1 MIPHNDEIE
10 KMMIGLALLDKRLGY
25 EAKALSTV
33 DFYNPLHQR
42 IWSIICELDE
52 DNEPLE
58 IAEIHHRLKSDTV
71 RMSEIAQ
78 MAIGIPVQLSISKE
92 IKILKGLSA
101 LRTLQKGFTELCDRI
116 ERKADIDTI
125 LRDSENLVASVQI
138 EQDLVVGTSK
148 SLTEIFEG
156 DVFPRL
162 DRFVSGELVK
172 VPFGWDALDKSTN
185 GGTALGELVV
195 LGAKPKSGKA
205 LALDTPIPTPQGWTT
220 MGQITVGDEVF
231 DENGRVCHVL
241 AATETMAERECY
253 RVWFDDGTDIVADAE
268 HQWLTR
274 TQKARRSDTQLRN
287 RQKHVPKPD
296 PRFAR
301 DQTHLREFASIK
313 TTREIAT
320 TVHDPKDGRVN
331 HYVPVCKPVALPKKD
346 LPLDPYLLGAWLGDG
361 KSRDGLIYSAD
372 AEVVDEIKQAG
383 YDIQK
388 TRSGKY
394 EYRIYK
400 IKPLLRS
407 LGVLGHKHIPKS
419 YLRASKK
426 QRIALLQGLMD
437 TDGCC
442 DARVGNSEFTTTS
455 ATLMRDFLELTA
467 SLGLKAKMWT
477 GDATLYGRVI
487 SPKWRVV
494 FHSPFPVFR
503 LPRKLARQKLTGFK
517 CIDYRG
523 IRAVEPVE
531 SVPVRCIQVD
541 SPSNLFLAGKNFIP
555 THNSGLML
563 QIARQQA
570 ERGIGCYMCSREMLN
585 YENGM
590 RIITQTS
597 EFTANHMRP
606 NLYAETARR
615 MKDHAR
621 SINLPLYCDDKAK
634 SVADIRKELQRLED
648 NGHDITSVFVDY
660 VQLLKGGSQGNRA
673 EVLEEIIYELKDL
686 ALEKEKAVFCNAQFN
701 RDGIDAIRP
710 SMSDFKGSSAIE
722 MAGNLI
728 LLWTLEQDIN
738 PVYGARTGQLWIEAG
753 RNVPYDEFDI
763 KFYGE
768 NAFFELT

>member
-78 MAIGIPVQLSISKE
+78 MAIGIPVQLSVAKE

-195 LGAKPKSGKA
+195 LGAKPKSGK
-205 LALDTPIPTPQGWTT
+205 
-220 MGQITVGDEVF
+220 
-231 DENGRVCHVL
+231 
-241 AATETMAERECY
+241 
-253 RVWFDDGTDIVADAE
+253 
-268 HQWLTR
+268 
-274 TQKARRSDTQLRN
+274 
-287 RQKHVPKPD
+287 
-296 PRFAR
+296 
-301 DQTHLREFASIK
+301 
-313 TTREIAT
+313 
-320 TVHDPKDGRVN
+320 
-331 HYVPVCKPVALPKKD
+331 
-346 LPLDPYLLGAWLGDG
+346 
-361 KSRDGLIYSAD
+361 
-372 AEVVDEIKQAG
+372 
-383 YDIQK
+383 
-388 TRSGKY
+388 
-394 EYRIYK
+394 
-400 IKPLLRS
+400 
-407 LGVLGHKHIPKS
+407 
-419 YLRASKK
+419 
-426 QRIALLQGLMD
+426 
-437 TDGCC
+437 
-442 DARVGNSEFTTTS
+442 
-455 ATLMRDFLELTA
+455 
-467 SLGLKAKMWT
+467 
-477 GDATLYGRVI
+477 
-487 SPKWRVV
+487 
-494 FHSPFPVFR
+494 
-503 LPRKLARQKLTGFK
+503 
-517 CIDYRG
+517 
-523 IRAVEPVE
+523 
-531 SVPVRCIQVD
+531 
-541 SPSNLFLAGKNFIP
+541 
-555 THNSGLML
+555 SGLML

-621 SINLPLYCDDKAK
+621 GINLPLHCDDKAK

-660 VQLLKGGSQGNRA
+660 VQLLKGNSQGNRA